1 MPTSNRI
8 LDPGNMQ
15 VANPYIISA
24 RTGILAGLA
33 AAAPVAT
40 LVNFGTVIN
49 GQAVPMSIHV
59 SQIRLKW
66 SPEAGAPTTATSFE
80 VLLGTATVQ
89 HTTNGA
95 ARAAQKRNRNTP
107 DIPITELSLYAAAT
121 AAISGGNFAA
131 DDATAPIDMMTLGGG
146 TDLAGSEGIWTPSD
160 LNGIEIPAGRAV
172 EVRARSFAGTTGIL
186 LVAFDFLR

>member
-15 VANPYIISA
+15 VANPYFISA

-49 GQAVPMSIHV
+49 GAAVPMSLHI

-66 SPEAGAPTTATSFE
+66 TPDAGAPTTGTAFE

-89 HTTNGA
+89 HNTNGA
-95 ARAAQKRNRNTP
+95 ARVAQKRNRNIP
-107 DIPITELSLYAAAT
+107 DIPITEVSLYASAT
-121 AAISGGNFAA
+121 AAISGGNFAP
-131 DDATAPIDMMTLGGG
+131 DDATAPFDMMTLGSG
-146 TDLAGSEGIWTPSD
+146 TDLAGAELIWTPSD
-160 LNGIEIPAGRAV
+160 LQPIEIPAGRAV
-172 EVRARSFAGTTGIL
+172 EVRARGFAGTTGIL
-186 LVAFDFLR
+186 LAAFDFLR